1 MLGKVAAGRGWVS
14 KLLPLIQTEPSGP
27 IKSHGWGELA
37 KCQDQHVP
45 DVVEAMASTDA
56 ITKARSQGQK
66 GGIPPR
72 VCEGAQEENT
82 SQPT

>member
-1 MLGKVAAGRGWVS
+1 MLGKVAACTGCVS
-14 KLLPLIQTEPSGP
+14 MLLPLIQTEPSGP
-27 IKSHGWGELA
+27 IKSHRWEELA

-45 DVVEAMASTDA
+45 DVAEAVASTNV
-56 ITKARSQGQK
+56 ITKARSQGRK

-72 VCEGAQEENT
+72 VCEGAQENT